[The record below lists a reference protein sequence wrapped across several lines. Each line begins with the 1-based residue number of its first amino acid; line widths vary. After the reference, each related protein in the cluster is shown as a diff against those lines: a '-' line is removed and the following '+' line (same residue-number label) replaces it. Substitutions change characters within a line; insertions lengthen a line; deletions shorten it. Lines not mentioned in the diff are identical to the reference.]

1 MLRRCLLGETIVHRD
16 KTFSAFE
23 PHTRMIGTS
32 KAGVPFCILED
43 QHQFILGF
51 TIIWEGVD
59 AEAITALVC
68 QVMESFPTLD
78 TLSTGKEFW
87 LPKVYAYL
95 SSNLALAAI
104 PPKGCLN
111 KEEKERQGSAAFAHA
126 GNRHAGIES
135 TINGLQ
141 HGGLKR
147 ALSCGSEGF
156 ARTISAAVFSAN
168 LIRSRRTRRNN
179 SPCALRLKPPHVHAI

>member
-1 MLRRCLLGETIVHRD
+1 MLRRCLISETIVRRD
-16 KTFSAFE
+16 KIFSAFE

-32 KAGVPFCILED
+32 KAGVQFCILEN

-59 AEAITALVC
+59 AEAIKALVD
-68 QVMESFPTLD
+68 QVLESSPTLD
-78 TLSTGKEFW
+78 TLSTDKGFW
-87 LPKVYAYL
+87 SPEVYAYL
-95 SSNLALAAI
+95 SSKLAPAAI
-104 PPKGCLN
+104 PTKGCLN

-126 GNRHAGIES
+126 RNQHAGIES
-135 TINGLQ
+135 AINGLQ

-147 ALSCGSEGF
+147 VLSCGSEGF
-156 ARTISAAVFSAN
+156 ARTISAAVISAN
-168 LIRSRRTRRNN
+168 LIRSTRTRRNN